1 MMKAKKVLE
10 FFEQQ
15 DSPKE
20 SPIEKFPELDAIAD
34 KLAYDTAMKINKS
47 VEGVKSKMPY
57 KAQYVLEQLIK
68 MLQAK
73 V

>member
-1 MMKAKKVLE
+1 MKATKVLE
-10 FFEQQ
+10 FFEAVPPVEK
-15 DSPKE
+15 DN
-20 SPIEKFPELDAIAD
+20 PIEKYPELDALAD